1 MTAKQGTPAAG
12 AFVHLLGDQ
21 SMRQHFLAVAFFGS
35 FLLNTTA
42 FAAPALENVPLQ
54 WKPTSVFSEMGTL
67 DLGGAIAPTKTRFA
81 PRVDTRQD
89 PARVAENREKA
100 QVRPMTTSTDV
111 AVFVADHLKSTLRS
125 AGLNVVDG
133 DANISVSGEIRKFF
147 VTEDSTYNG
156 EISLMIH
163 VKDRSGKELWSGI
176 VNGDATRWGRSYK
189 AENYF
194 EVMSDMTL
202 RAAFNMLSNDG
213 FRAAFAKP

>member
-1 MTAKQGTPAAG
+1 
-12 AFVHLLGDQ
+12 
-21 SMRQHFLAVAFFGS
+21 MRQRFLAIAFLGS
-35 FLLNTTA
+35 LLVNAAA
-42 FAAPALENVPLQ
+42 FAAAPLENIPLQ

-67 DLGGAIAPTKTRFA
+67 DLSGGVVTTKIRFE
-81 PRVDTRQD
+81 PLVDTRQD

-111 AVFVADHLKSTLRS
+111 AVFVTDHLKSTVRS

-133 DANISVSGEIRKFF
+133 DADISVSGDIRKFF

-163 VKDRSGKELWSGI
+163 VKDRSGKELWSGV

-194 EVMSDMTL
+194 EVMSDMIL
-202 RAAFNMLSNDG
+202 RATFNMLSNDG
-213 FRAAFAKP
+213 FHAALAKP

>member
-1 MTAKQGTPAAG
+1 
-12 AFVHLLGDQ
+12 
-21 SMRQHFLAVAFFGS
+21 MRRHFLALAFFGC
-35 FLLNTTA
+35 FLVNAAA
-42 FAAPALENVPLQ
+42 FASAPLENIPLA

-67 DLGGAIAPTKTRFA
+67 DLSGAVIATKIRFD
-81 PRVDTRQD
+81 PLVDTRQD

-111 AVFVADHLKSTLRS
+111 AAFVTDHLKSTVHS
-125 AGLNVVDG
+125 AGLNVVDS
-133 DANISVSGEIRKFF
+133 DADISVSGDIRKFF
-147 VTEDSTYNG
+147 VTEDNTYNG

-194 EVMSDMTL
+194 EVMSDMIL
-202 RAAFNMLSNDG
+202 RAAFNMLSSDG
-213 FRAAFAKP
+213 FHAALAKP

>member
-1 MTAKQGTPAAG
+1 
-12 AFVHLLGDQ
+12 
-21 SMRQHFLAVAFFGS
+21 MRQHFLALAFLGS
-35 FLLNTTA
+35 FLLNAAA
-42 FAAPALENVPLQ
+42 FAAAPLENIPLV

-67 DLGGAIAPTKTRFA
+67 DLSGAVVTTKIRFE
-81 PRVDTRQD
+81 PLVDTRQD

-111 AVFVADHLKSTLRS
+111 AVFVTDHLKGTVRS

-133 DANISVSGEIRKFF
+133 DADISVSGDIRKFF
-147 VTEDSTYNG
+147 VTEESTYNG

-163 VKDRSGKELWSGI
+163 VKDRSGKELWSGV

-194 EVMSDMTL
+194 EVMSDMIL
-202 RAAFNMLSNDG
+202 RAAFNMLSSDG
-213 FRAAFAKP
+213 FHAALAKP

>member
-1 MTAKQGTPAAG
+1 
-12 AFVHLLGDQ
+12 
-21 SMRQHFLAVAFFGS
+21 MRQRFLAIAFLGS
-35 FLLNTTA
+35 LLVNAAA
-42 FAAPALENVPLQ
+42 FAAAPLENIPLQ

-67 DLGGAIAPTKTRFA
+67 DLSGGVVTTKIRFE
-81 PRVDTRQD
+81 PLVDTRQD

-111 AVFVADHLKSTLRS
+111 AVFVTDHLKSTVRS
-125 AGLNVVDG
+125 AGLNVADG
-133 DANISVSGEIRKFF
+133 DADISVSGDIRKFF

-163 VKDRSGKELWSGI
+163 VKDRSGKELWSGV

-194 EVMSDMTL
+194 EVMSDMIL

-213 FRAAFAKP
+213 FHTALAKP

>member
-1 MTAKQGTPAAG
+1 
-12 AFVHLLGDQ
+12 
-21 SMRQHFLAVAFFGS
+21 MRQHFLALAFFGS
-35 FLLNTTA
+35 FLINAAA
-42 FAAPALENVPLQ
+42 FAAPPLENIPLA

-67 DLGGAIAPTKTRFA
+67 DLSGAVIATKIRFD
-81 PRVDTRQD
+81 PLVDTRQD

-111 AVFVADHLKSTLRS
+111 AVFVTDHLKGTVRS

-133 DANISVSGEIRKFF
+133 DADISVSGEIRKFF
-147 VTEDSTYNG
+147 VTEDNTYNG

-194 EVMSDMTL
+194 EVMSDMIL
-202 RAAFNMLSNDG
+202 RAAFNMLSSEG
-213 FRAAFAKP
+213 FHAALAKP

>member
-1 MTAKQGTPAAG
+1 
-12 AFVHLLGDQ
+12 
-21 SMRQHFLAVAFFGS
+21 MRQRFLAIAFLGS
-35 FLLNTTA
+35 LLVNAAA
-42 FAAPALENVPLQ
+42 FAAAPLENIPLQ

-67 DLGGAIAPTKTRFA
+67 DLSGGVVTTKIRFE
-81 PRVDTRQD
+81 PLVDTRQD

-111 AVFVADHLKSTLRS
+111 AVFVTDHLKSTVRS

-133 DANISVSGEIRKFF
+133 DADISVSGDIRKFF

-163 VKDRSGKELWSGI
+163 VKDKSGKELWSGV

-194 EVMSDMTL
+194 EVMSDMIL
-202 RAAFNMLSNDG
+202 RATFNMLSNDG
-213 FRAAFAKP
+213 FHAALAKP

>member
-1 MTAKQGTPAAG
+1 
-12 AFVHLLGDQ
+12 
-21 SMRQHFLAVAFFGS
+21 MRQRFLALAFLGS
-35 FLLNTTA
+35 LLVNAAA
-42 FAAPALENVPLQ
+42 FAAAPLENIPLV

-67 DLGGAIAPTKTRFA
+67 DLSGGVVTTKIRFD
-81 PRVDTRQD
+81 PLVDTRQD

-111 AVFVADHLKSTLRS
+111 AVFVTDHLKSTVRS

-133 DANISVSGEIRKFF
+133 DADIIVSGDIRKFF
-147 VTEDSTYNG
+147 VAEDSTYNG

-163 VKDRSGKELWSGI
+163 VKDKSGKELWSGV
-176 VNGDATRWGRSYK
+176 VNGDATRFGRSYK

-194 EVMSDMTL
+194 EVMSDMIL

-213 FRAAFAKP
+213 FHTALAKP

>member
-1 MTAKQGTPAAG
+1 VLKE
-12 AFVHLLGDQ
+12 Q
-21 SMRQHFLAVAFFGS
+21 SMRQHFLAVAVFGS
-35 FLLNTTA
+35 FLLNAAA
-42 FAAPALENVPLQ
+42 FAAPALENIPLQ

-67 DLGGAIAPTKTRFA
+67 DLSGAVIATKIRFD
-81 PRVDTRQD
+81 PLVDARQD

-111 AVFVADHLKSTLRS
+111 AVFVTDHLKSTLRS

-133 DANISVSGEIRKFF
+133 DADIIVSGDIRKFF
-147 VTEDSTYNG
+147 VTEDNTYNG

-202 RAAFNMLSNDG
+202 RAAFNMLSGDG
-213 FRAAFAKP
+213 FHAALAKP